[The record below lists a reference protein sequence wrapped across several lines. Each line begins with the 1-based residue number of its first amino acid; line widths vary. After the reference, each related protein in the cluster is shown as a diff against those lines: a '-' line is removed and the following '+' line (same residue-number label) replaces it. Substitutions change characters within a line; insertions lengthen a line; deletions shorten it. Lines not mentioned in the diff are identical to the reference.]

1 MLKFVLV
8 TIFSALL
15 SGMGIGGGA
24 LFVMLSTILLGFE
37 QKEAQAVNLIMFLA
51 AGISSTI
58 FNLKNNLVE
67 KSALKKLLPL
77 IIVGCFLGT
86 ILVKRI
92 QGENLRIYFSVFM
105 AIIGVYEIISSVISI
120 RKAKNN
126 KKERSVKNGM
136 P

>member
-58 FNLKNNLVE
+58 FNFKNNLVE

-86 ILVKRI
+86 ILVKKI

-126 KKERSVKNGM
+126 KKKGV
-136 P
+136 

>member
-77 IIVGCFLGT
+77 IVVGCFLGT
-86 ILVKRI
+86 ILVKKI

-105 AIIGVYEIISSVISI
+105 AIIGVYEIISSVINI

-126 KKERSVKNGM
+126 KKKGV
-136 P
+136 

>member
-8 TIFSALL
+8 TIFSASL

-86 ILVKRI
+86 ILVKKI

-126 KKERSVKNGM
+126 KKKGV
-136 P
+136 

>member
-86 ILVKRI
+86 ILVKKI

>member
-86 ILVKRI
+86 ILVKKI

-105 AIIGVYEIISSVISI
+105 AIIGIYEIISSVISI

-126 KKERSVKNGM
+126 KKKGV
-136 P
+136 